1 MIAIK
6 INKITKFYS
15 SKNQLGAKEM
25 FLKNGFFSKKKSST
39 YAIKNLSFTIKY
51 GESVA
56 ILGHNGSGKS
66 TTLSL
71 ISGVSSPSSGEVI
84 LNSPVSSMLELT
96 SGINT
101 ELSGLQNIF
110 LYSSLLGTPL
120 NVIKKN
126 LPNII
131 DFSELNDVINNQ
143 VRTYSSGMIARLAFS
158 IITANVND
166 ILVIDEVFAVGDY
179 KFKRKCFDFLRK
191 FKKNGGTLLMVT
203 HDAETAKIF
212 CERGIVLSK
221 GKKIYDGDLKNAY
234 KFYLN

>member
-6 INKITKFYS
+6 INNITKFYS

-110 LYSSLLGTPL
+110 FTHLYLEP
-120 NVIKKN
+120 
-126 LPNII
+126 P
-131 DFSELNDVINNQ
+131 
-143 VRTYSSGMIARLAFS
+143 
-158 IITANVND
+158 
-166 ILVIDEVFAVGDY
+166 
-179 KFKRKCFDFLRK
+179 
-191 FKKNGGTLLMVT
+191 
-203 HDAETAKIF
+203 
-212 CERGIVLSK
+212 
-221 GKKIYDGDLKNAY
+221 
-234 KFYLN
+234 